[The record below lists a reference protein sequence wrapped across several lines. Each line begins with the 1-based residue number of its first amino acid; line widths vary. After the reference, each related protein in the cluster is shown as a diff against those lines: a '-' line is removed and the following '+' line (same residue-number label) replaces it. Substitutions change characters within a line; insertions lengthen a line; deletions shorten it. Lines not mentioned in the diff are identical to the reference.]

1 MKMKRVLACALSAAM
16 IVTFVSFG
24 NMGVGMVHAAVDIEN
39 ESVTVEEKVLKEIES
54 EVLRQMQKQIRS
66 RNRQLGI
73 MMVKLGGHLMMRII
87 GGILDIREI
96 L

>member
-1 MKMKRVLACALSAAM
+1 MQIMFFDSIIKERNETHARPQG
-16 IVTFVSFG
+16 T
-24 NMGVGMVHAAVDIEN
+24 HAA
-39 ESVTVEEKVLKEIES
+39 
-54 EVLRQMQKQIRS
+54 RRGG
-66 RNRQLGI
+66 NRQLGI

>member
-1 MKMKRVLACALSAAM
+1 MCFISGHDCDIRVIWQYGSWNSTC
-16 IVTFVSFG
+16 F
-24 NMGVGMVHAAVDIEN
+24 AVDIEN

-54 EVLRQMQKQIRS
+54 EVLKANAKANSS